1 MSNKTVEY
9 YVNLPH
15 KITLK
20 KWTDEEESYYVVQ
33 IPELPG
39 CMSDGETIKEALKN
53 IIDAKTG
60 WIEACIDIG
69 REIPIPQNSIPII
82 ENLGEYT
89 EEEIEDG
96 RKACIELKNIMSRF
110 YEKHKDVTF
119 LSDKRKK

>member
-1 MSNKTVEY
+1 MSEKNIEY

-15 KITLK
+15 KITIK

-60 WIEACIDIG
+60 FIEAYIRIG
-69 REIPIPQNSIPII
+69 KEIPIPENTVPII
-82 ENLGEYT
+82 ENLGDYT
-89 EEEIEDG
+89 EEEIKEVEN
-96 RKACIELKNIMSRF
+96 ACVKLNEMMDKF
-110 YEKHKDVTF
+110 WEKHKDVVF
-119 LSDKRKK
+119 LSDKRRQ